1 MWLYIPRT
9 GSTSSAS
16 APAAAA
22 STSASNWQFPALAQ
36 SAWSRGKPS
45 RSRDWYRRWRRASWL
60 QQLCGAMPD
69 PSTADA
75 GAASWMASLAAS
87 RASPTVSPAS
97 VWRSSMSETCGQP
110 PGASSSSRAPGS
122 YSSKM
127 SAACSHRGGASGYGE
142 TFADWATRLRRD
154 YSRRLRSARAM
165 SGNVSSSSRWPT
177 PDASVANDGE
187 MPEAFLA
194 RRERVRLRR
203 LNGNGMGTPLAM
215 ASKLWFTPSVP
226 NGGRRLPEEVSP
238 TGVTVDGRKRQVG
251 LENQTRLWPTPTSR
265 DHRSIHAS
273 PATVER
279 NARPLSEM
287 VGQWPTP
294 RAGDGEKGGPNQAFG
309 TGSVP
314 LPALA
319 ARWRTPRAKE
329 DSQYQYA
336 GGNKSKPSPTLLGQA
351 FSHPAQA
358 TSTLG
363 EASCS
368 DHRTLN
374 PRFVEWLMGWPPAWT
389 NCECSATE
397 WSRWSRLMRCAL
409 SSLGSP
415 PAAPPAQL
423 SLLT

>member
-87 RASPTVSPAS
+87 RASHTVSPAS
-97 VWRSSMSETCGQP
+97 AWQGATSATYGRPQD
-110 PGASSSSRAPGS
+110 ASSSSPAPGS
-122 YSSKM
+122 SSSKM

-142 TFADWATRLRRD
+142 TFADWAIRLRQD
-154 YSRRLRSARAM
+154 YSRRLRSARAI
-165 SGNVSSSSRWPT
+165 SANGSLSSLWMTPTAGTESSLRGGGQ
-177 PDASVANDGE
+177 D
-187 MPEAFLA
+187 PEARKAAGHQVNLKDQVVGF
-194 RRERVRLRR
+194 
-203 LNGNGMGTPLAM
+203 
-215 ASKLWFTPSVP
+215 SKM
-226 NGGRRLPEEVSP
+226 
-238 TGVTVDGRKRQVG
+238 
-251 LENQTRLWPTPTSR
+251 WPTPTAR

-273 PATVER
+273 PASMQR
-279 NARPLSEM
+279 NARPLSES

-294 RAGDGEKGGPNQAFG
+294 RASDGEKGGPNQAFG
-309 TGSVP
+309 TGSLP

-319 ARWRTPRAKE
+319 AQWRTPRAKE
-329 DSQYQYA
+329 DSQYQYDR
-336 GGNKSKPSPTLLGQA
+336 GNKTKPSPTLLGQA
-351 FSHPAQA
+351 FSHPVQV
-358 TSTLG
+358 TSTPG

-368 DHRTLN
+368 DHRILN
-374 PRFVEWLMGWPPAWT
+374 PRFVEWLMGWPRGWT
-389 NCECSATE
+389 SSECSETE
-397 WSRWSRLMRCAL
+397 WCHWSLLMRCAL

-423 SLLT
+423 SLLA